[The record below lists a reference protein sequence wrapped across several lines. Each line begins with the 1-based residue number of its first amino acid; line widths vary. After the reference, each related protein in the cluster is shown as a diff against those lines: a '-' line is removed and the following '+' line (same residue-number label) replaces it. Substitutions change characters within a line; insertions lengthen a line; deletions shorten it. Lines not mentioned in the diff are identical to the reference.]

1 MIGSIHGTSSGT
13 EALTPRTRPR
23 LFRGL
28 ALAVAFGIV
37 AVMTIVWALGQSRFS
52 GAVPTGVSGTS
63 WELIALSVLG
73 IAALVVAGTVEERFA
88 TVGLVTVGTFAVL
101 GGIVENAFLPAVG
114 MVLLGGGVAT
124 ITLLPRDR
132 IRETGVAWATALLL
146 LGATAAS
153 LVGAIGVEPATL
165 RPLGGVL
172 LFLGLLAFPLWT
184 GVGAIDAAVGT
195 FVAAFLA
202 GIGLQ
207 APALTGAV
215 LLSGLSVVGVPLL
228 LVAIGAG
235 AAVAA
240 IASLVRRSRYT
251 PALGGGLVLV
261 AGVPTSLAA
270 AAAVVLGVVAISL
283 RGGEDV

>member
-1 MIGSIHGTSSGT
+1 M
-13 EALTPRTRPR
+13 
-23 LFRGL
+23 
-28 ALAVAFGIV
+28 
-37 AVMTIVWALGQSRFS
+37 
-52 GAVPTGVSGTS
+52 
-63 WELIALSVLG
+63 
-73 IAALVVAGTVEERFA
+73 
-88 TVGLVTVGTFAVL
+88 
-101 GGIVENAFLPAVG
+101 
-114 MVLLGGGVAT
+114 
-124 ITLLPRDR
+124 
-132 IRETGVAWATALLL
+132 
-146 LGATAAS
+146 
-153 LVGAIGVEPATL
+153 
-165 RPLGGVL
+165 
-172 LFLGLLAFPLWT
+172 FLGLLAFPLWT